1 MSLGLRLKIVPVV
14 VGEALR
20 RQLVLY
26 FSMDVNGSCQY
37 MLAPGNSTSF
47 DGNACLAVSGDALR
61 PLAASDKWCSAL
73 LRRGA
78 HWQAATASG
87 TGSVCSA

>member
-26 FSMDVNGSCQY
+26 FSMDVNGSRQY

-47 DGNACLAVSGDALR
+47 DGNACKAGSVWR
-61 PLAASDKWCSAL
+61 CSAPI
-73 LRRGA
+73 GC
-78 HWQAATASG
+78 Q
-87 TGSVCSA
+87 